1 MPFMIESLGF
11 PDRSEDEPQD
21 GCHGERRNRLVPYRF
36 VDGTLEVAGNL
47 LDLIADF
54 ASLLGDPAREMLSL
68 IGHITEL
75 VRGLVGDL
83 FELICYLHVEVIDL
97 LSNRVEADIGVGFF
111 VAAFSALRSAPLAP
125 ALLVLGDMSIQGN
138 LKPTRSL
145 VEPLQVGMDNGAK
158 RALIPIEN
166 RRNFLE
172 VASDIVEHVDPI
184 FYGDPKMAA
193 FKALGA
199 V

>member
-1 MPFMIESLGF
+1 MAAESSIRLGKY
-11 PDRSEDEPQD
+11 SK
-21 GCHGERRNRLVPYRF
+21 G
-36 VDGTLEVAGNL
+36 
-47 LDLIADF
+47 
-54 ASLLGDPAREMLSL
+54 MLQR
-68 IGHITEL
+68 
-75 VRGLVGDL
+75 VGL
-83 FELICYLHVEVIDL
+83 
-97 LSNRVEADIGVGFF
+97 AQ
-111 VAAFSALRSAPLAP
+111 ALMHSP

-172 VASDIVEHVDPI
+172 VASDIIEHVDPI